1 VARVYQVPQ
10 HAFIWLI
17 TGSLLASIPQMMNGP
32 VWIAAVV
39 LFLQCW
45 RVLVQRGRLRMP
57 GRVLRIS
64 VLATAVGLTLY
75 SYGTLFGPDAG
86 ITLLVCAF
94 NLKLLEMNKMRDAY
108 VVIVLNYFVLATVLI
123 VRQDFLISLYVFVVL
138 FFVTAALIGINQ
150 PEANIRAR
158 SQLRY
163 AAALVAQA
171 FPLMIFLFVV
181 VPRVA
186 PLWEMKS
193 DQKKAKTGMSD
204 SMAPGE
210 VAELSRSAEL
220 AFRVQFIGEAA
231 PKPERYWRGLTY
243 SWYDGRRWSQAL
255 PQNISASDVVA
266 YPSRFKPRWYS
277 DLERSAA
284 GPQYQYRIILE
295 PTSREWLY
303 AMTTPFIEQNNI
315 GVVSDYRLIS
325 ASPVTDSLSYTVKSY
340 TRMPRGI
347 DAPRWE
353 KEFNLR
359 LPAEGNPRSR
369 AQAREWRAQAGS
381 DDQYIA
387 RVMRMFRQQKFFYTL
402 TPPPLGPDQVDDFL
416 FRTRAG
422 FCEHYASSFAVM
434 MRAAGIPARIV
445 AGYQGGE
452 ENPLGTHLLVRQYD
466 AHAWVEVWL
475 PESGWVEMDPTA
487 MVAPERIESGLEQA
501 LQSQGSEFASAFNEA
516 IGVSRLP
523 ILKQLA
529 SAMDYIEFNW
539 ASIVLGYD
547 GMTQTELLKKWL
559 GEVSPLRIALL
570 IAAGIGIIGLFFAVL
585 LLWRGRRP
593 SLEWWQKEYWRL
605 HSALRK
611 RGVEIPDHPA
621 PGRLVELVSAQ
632 APAAAEALK
641 QWRECYEGV
650 AYRANSANLNGMNKT
665 NSFDKQSLK
674 RFRRIALRNIS

>member
-1 VARVYQVPQ
+1 MARVYQVPQ

-17 TGSLLASIPQMMNGP
+17 TGSLLASIPQMINGP
-32 VWIAAVV
+32 AWIMAVV

-57 GRVLRIS
+57 GRVLRIL
-64 VLATAVGLTLY
+64 VLGVAVGLTLF
-75 SYGTLFGPDAG
+75 SYGTLLGPDAG

-123 VRQDFLISLYVFVVL
+123 VHQGFLISLYVFVVL

-163 AAALVAQA
+163 SASLVAQA

-181 VPRVA
+181 VPHVA

-193 DQKKAKTGMSD
+193 DKRQAKTGMSD

-210 VAELSRSAEL
+210 IAELSRSAEL
-220 AFRVQFIGEAA
+220 AFRVQFVGATA
-231 PKPERYWRGLTY
+231 PKSERYWRGLTY

-255 PQNISASDVVA
+255 PQTISVSDVVA
-266 YPSRFKPRWYS
+266 YPSRYKPRWYS
-277 DLERSAA
+277 DLERGAVGA
-284 GPQYQYRIILE
+284 QYQYRIILE

-303 AMTTPFIEQNNI
+303 AMATPFIEQNNI

-325 ASPVTDSLSYTVKSY
+325 SSPVTDPLSYTVQSY
-340 TRMPRGI
+340 TRMPRGVE
-347 DAPRWE
+347 APRWE
-353 KEFNLR
+353 KDFNLR
-359 LPAEGNPRSR
+359 LPEQGNPRSR
-369 AQAREWRAQAGS
+369 AQARSWRAQADNDS
-381 DDQYIA
+381 EYIA
-387 RVMRMFRQQKFFYTL
+387 RVMRMFRQQQFFYTL

-452 ENPLGTHLLVRQYD
+452 KSPLGTHLLVRQYD

-475 PESGWVEMDPTA
+475 PESGWVELDPTA

-501 LQSQGSEFASAFNEA
+501 LQSQGSEFSSAFHDA
-516 IGVSRLP
+516 IGVRRWP

-529 SAMDYIEFNW
+529 SAMDYMEFNW
-539 ASIVLGYD
+539 ANIVLGYD

-559 GEVSPLRIALL
+559 GKVSPLRIAML
-570 IAAGIGIIGLFFAVL
+570 IATGVALIGLFFAVL
-585 LLWRGRRP
+585 LLWRGRSP
-593 SLEWWQKEYWRL
+593 PLEWWQKEYWRL

-611 RGVEIPDHPA
+611 RGVMIPDHPA

-632 APAAAEALK
+632 VPAAAEALN

-650 AYRANSANLNGMNKT
+650 AYRASSAKLDALNKKH
-665 NSFDKQSLK
+665 SLDRQSLK
-674 RFRRIALRNIS
+674 RFRRIALRNI

>member
-1 VARVYQVPQ
+1 MARVYQVPQ
-10 HAFIWLI
+10 HAFVWLVA
-17 TGSLLASIPQMMNGP
+17 GSFFASVPQMINGP
-32 VWIAAVV
+32 AWIAAVV

-57 GRVLRIS
+57 GRTLRIL

-94 NLKLLEMNKMRDAY
+94 NLKLLEMSKMRDAY

-123 VRQDFLISLYVFVVL
+123 VRQDFLTSLYVLVVL

-158 SQLRY
+158 KQLRY
-163 AAALVAQA
+163 SAALVAQA

-193 DQKKAKTGMSD
+193 DKRQAKTGMSD

-210 VAELSRSAEL
+210 VAELSRSDEL
-220 AFRVQFIGEAA
+220 AFRVQFIGKVA
-231 PKPERYWRGLTY
+231 PRPERYWRGLTY
-243 SWYDGRRWSQAL
+243 SWYDGARWSQAL
-255 PQNISASDVVA
+255 PHNISMAEVVA
-266 YPSRFKPRWYS
+266 YPSRFKPSWYRQ
-277 DLERSAA
+277 LENAA
-284 GPQYQYRIILE
+284 EGASYQYRVILE

-303 AMTTPFIEQNNI
+303 AMATPFIEQNNI
-315 GVVSDYRLIS
+315 GVVSDYRLIN
-325 ASPVTDSLSYTVKSY
+325 AGPVTDTLSYTVESF
-340 TRMPRGI
+340 TRMPHGI
-347 DAPRWE
+347 EAPRWE

-359 LPAEGNPRSR
+359 LPENGNPRAR
-369 AQAREWRAQAGS
+369 AQARAWRAEVKS
-381 DDQYIA
+381 DSEYIS
-387 RVMRMFRQQKFFYTL
+387 RVMRMFRQQAFFYTL
-402 TPPPLGPDQVDDFL
+402 KPPPLGPDQVDDFL

-422 FCEHYASSFAVM
+422 FCEHYASSFVVL

-452 ENPLGTHLLVRQYD
+452 ESPLGTHLLVRQYD

-475 PESGWVEMDPTA
+475 PESGWVELDPTA

-501 LQSQGSEFASAFNEA
+501 LQSQGSEFASAFKDA
-516 IGVSRLP
+516 LGVSRFP

-539 ASIVLGYD
+539 ASLVLGYD
-547 GMTQTELLKKWL
+547 GMTQTELLEKWL
-559 GEVSPLRIALL
+559 GKVSPLRIALL
-570 IAAGIGIIGLFFAVL
+570 IAAGVGLIGLFFAIL
-585 LLWRGRRP
+585 LLWRGRSP

-605 HSALRK
+605 HSGLRK
-611 RGVEIPDHPA
+611 RGIQVPDHPA
-621 PGRLVELVSAQ
+621 PGRLVELVSEQ
-632 APAAAEALK
+632 APAAKEALS

-650 AYRANSANLNGMNKT
+650 AYRANSPSMKT
-665 NSFDKQSLK
+665 GEDDKLLSKQSLR
-674 RFRRIALRNIS
+674 RFRRIALRSI